1 MSVVRSSAAA
11 IASDALVSA
20 PYHTGE
26 DDEEEAA
33 PAPAEAA
40 QSISTQERKATVT
53 DHLEAVE
60 RATEREGDAEFNALL
75 HAARGLGETALSI
88 RMLISGAAP
97 SQVADSLKNL
107 NLHLLHSLT
116 HGDGRR
122 YVPSGPLNATRL
134 GQSTQARLPNGLFPH
149 VLQSTANGDQLI
161 VECDKKV
168 ILRAVLVEN
177 GDTGRPVSQTEIARR
192 LEAVGVPA
200 GDVLFELALRFHAR
214 DPNGDYGVPSGYG
227 EDRTF
232 KTSFLNA
239 DKNRSQLLHPD
250 ENGPAYKIGLHGGTL
265 TYTFAVK
272 PGVTSAAARPKDAKF
287 VFEIRCKHPK
297 LAFLR
302 AASEPFVLAS
312 RFRVNETCLGRGE
325 TYVESLSGGEP
336 ERVATGK
343 RKMGEIVPY
352 SPGS

>member
-149 VLQSTANGDQLI
+149 VLQSTANGDQ
-161 VECDKKV
+161 
-168 ILRAVLVEN
+168 VLVEN

-336 ERVATGK
+336 ERVATGN